1 MTELLAVSVTANLFL
16 IFSYMKMRFHC
27 QVVSE
32 LLKGIACG
40 EVELVADKQGSFEVR
55 VNKT

>member
-16 IFSYMKMRFHC
+16 IFSYMKMRSHC
-27 QVVSE
+27 RVVSE
-32 LLKGIACG
+32 LLKGIVCG
-40 EVELVADKQGSFEVR
+40 EVELVANEQGSFEIR